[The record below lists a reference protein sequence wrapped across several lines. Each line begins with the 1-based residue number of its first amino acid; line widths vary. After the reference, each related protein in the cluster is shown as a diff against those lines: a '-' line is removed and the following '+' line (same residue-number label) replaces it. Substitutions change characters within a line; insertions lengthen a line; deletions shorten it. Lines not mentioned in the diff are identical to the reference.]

1 MNLIENKKGFTLI
14 ELLAVIVIL
23 AVIIL
28 IAASNIGAMT
38 SKAKKSVLAVEGNTL
53 VDAAKTAYQ
62 MGVLDGEI
70 ENASKSACFSLT
82 YLNNEGYFDKGLDQ
96 GYNGS
101 VLVTASSDGKT
112 YSYKF
117 WISDKSYSITEA
129 PEAATGSKADATR
142 QQASETCGMTGDE
155 TTHYFK

>member
-1 MNLIENKKGFTLI
+1 MKRLNKKGFTLI

-62 MGVLDGEI
+62 MGILDGEI
-70 ENASKSACFSLT
+70 ANASKSACFSLT
-82 YLNNEGYFDKGLDQ
+82 YLNSEGYFDKGSKE

-101 VLVTASSDGKT
+101 VLVTASDDAKT

-117 WISDKSYSITEA
+117 WISDKSYSFTGVN
-129 PEAATGSKADATR
+129 EAATGSKADATR
-142 QQASETCGMTGDE
+142 NPASETCGMAGTE